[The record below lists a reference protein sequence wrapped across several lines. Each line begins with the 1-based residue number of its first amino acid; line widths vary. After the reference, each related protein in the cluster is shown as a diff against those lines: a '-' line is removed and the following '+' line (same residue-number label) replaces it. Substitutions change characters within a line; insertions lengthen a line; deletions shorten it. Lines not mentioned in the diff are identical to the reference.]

1 MAGTC
6 QEYSFFIFTSCHP
19 LKQLKKENAVKTH
32 IKFKQRQV
40 EAVDLRRRKQVGL
53 KAFPECHN
61 RGAIAYVRGQG
72 VP

>member
-1 MAGTC
+1 MNTLTHIPQSQKRIKTA
-6 QEYSFFIFTSCHP
+6 
-19 LKQLKKENAVKTH
+19 LKQLKKNAVKTH
-32 IKFKQRQV
+32 IKFQQRQV